1 MVTKRGK
8 MLSKRAKIA
17 ETTPET
23 TKKATKTKRRKLTEE
38 EEEDETPLT
47 GILCLKQ
54 RQDMKVFEEKEDC
67 FILDFD
73 PNDSFDHSKELSSSD
88 NPEGDDDDV
97 AIVHEKG
104 QFFFWMES
112 GAFRLPVGT
121 SHIQG
126 ISARN
131 ILLKQLITY
140 FIVISATVI
149 KGGKKVA
156 AFAEAVPTEAKG
168 LLLTEFG
175 FPMAEA

>member
-1 MVTKRGK
+1 

-104 QFFFWMES
+104 QVACRDFPHPRHLCSKYPFE
-112 GAFRLPVGT
+112 T
-121 SHIQG
+121 TNH
-126 ISARN
+126 
-131 ILLKQLITY
+131 LLHCDKCY
-140 FIVISATVI
+140 CYVCD
-149 KGGKKVA
+149 VA
-156 AFAEAVPTEAKG
+156 APCPFWNPVYYGSHCEAKEEKKWQH
-168 LLLTEFG
+168 LRKLFQQKRRDY
-175 FPMAEA
+175 F